1 MTILGVVISKIKQ
14 GGSMNDLQK
23 PKRFIIE
30 CTEEQLED
38 LKEVIDYV
46 INNEQDHFNEWLAS
60 IREFLDGR
68 KE

>member
-1 MTILGVVISKIKQ
+1 
-14 GGSMNDLQK
+14 MNDLQK

-46 INNEQDHFNEWLAS
+46 INNEQDHFNEWLEENENALTPHIYS
-60 IREFLDGR
+60 MACNAARIEY
-68 KE
+68 KEME